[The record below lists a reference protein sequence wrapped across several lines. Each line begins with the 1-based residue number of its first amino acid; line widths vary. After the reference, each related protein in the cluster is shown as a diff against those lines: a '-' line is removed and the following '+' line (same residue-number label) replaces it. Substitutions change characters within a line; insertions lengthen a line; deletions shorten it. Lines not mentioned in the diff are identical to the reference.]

1 MVEIESRMSGNLL
14 LDSRRWIEEHGDHLY
29 RFALAR
35 VRNSDV
41 AEDLVQETF
50 LAALQGTCCDSG
62 PTAEHKW
69 MIGIIK
75 HKIVDYF
82 RTTARE
88 PAHEFD
94 QLDGRSADEDFLPD
108 GHWKPAMAA
117 MSGWPEKPD
126 GLLERKQFW
135 EVFATCLEKLP
146 ARAAQVFTLREMDD
160 VETEDI
166 CRLFCLTPTNLG
178 VILHRAR
185 KQLRNCLS
193 VRYFGRSQMDG
204 GT

>member
-1 MVEIESRMSGNLL
+1 MSSQMA
-14 LDSRRWIEEHGDHLY
+14 DRPISASDRWIDDHGDALF

-41 AEDLVQETF
+41 AEDLVQETL
-50 LAALQGTCCDSG
+50 LAALQGTYRESG
-62 PTAEHKW
+62 PTAERNW

-82 RTTARE
+82 RRTVRE
-88 PAHEFD
+88 PLREFED
-94 QLDGRSADEDFLPD
+94 NRSADEDFLPD
-108 GHWKPAMAA
+108 GHWKPAVAA
-117 MSGWPEKPD
+117 IGGWPEKPD

-135 EVFATCLEKLP
+135 EVLATCLEKLP
-146 ARAAQVFTLREMDD
+146 PRAAQVFTLREMDE
-160 VETEDI
+160 VETEEI
-166 CRLFCLTPTNLG
+166 CRLLSLTPTNLG

-193 VRYFGRSQMDG
+193 GRYFGRSQKVEG
-204 GT
+204 A

>member
-108 GHWKPAMAA
+108 GHWPLLSRLCATGSPEPQIDDMEGAHPFSA
-117 MSGWPEKPD
+117 EDMSSAP
-126 GLLERKQFW
+126 Q
-135 EVFATCLEKLP
+135 
-146 ARAAQVFTLREMDD
+146 
-160 VETEDI
+160 
-166 CRLFCLTPTNLG
+166 
-178 VILHRAR
+178 LHRKTVPR
-185 KQLRNCLS
+185 RI
-193 VRYFGRSQMDG
+193 
-204 GT
+204 